1 MASSEILPPSVR
13 RRREEEPLLLV
24 GARGDR
30 VRLIHSTRSVME
42 LTPDQAEALAGKLF
56 EAAVRIRTG
65 WSASAGGYDQ
75 ER

>member
-1 MASSEILPPSVR
+1 
-13 RRREEEPLLLV
+13 
-24 GARGDR
+24 
-30 VRLIHSTRSVME
+30 ME